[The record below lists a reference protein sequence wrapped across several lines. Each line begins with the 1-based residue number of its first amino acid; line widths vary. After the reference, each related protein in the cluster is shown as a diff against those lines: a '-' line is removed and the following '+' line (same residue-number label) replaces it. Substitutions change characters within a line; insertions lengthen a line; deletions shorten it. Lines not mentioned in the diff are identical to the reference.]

1 MAKKKTIKTAARKPS
16 DLPPRPP
23 ADLAEA
29 VLFGALS
36 EITPELEADYVAA
49 IYRTKNVR
57 LTTKIKNA
65 QMRAILMMATVGF
78 SFVNWQK
85 GRTVI

>member
-1 MAKKKTIKTAARKPS
+1 MTTKKTRQPRKPS

-36 EITPELEADYVAA
+36 EITPEVEADYVAA
-49 IYRTKNVR
+49 IYHIGNRARTKAQ
-57 LTTKIKNA
+57 KKA
-65 QMRAILMMATVGF
+65 QMKAILLMGTVGF

-85 GRTVI
+85 GRQVV